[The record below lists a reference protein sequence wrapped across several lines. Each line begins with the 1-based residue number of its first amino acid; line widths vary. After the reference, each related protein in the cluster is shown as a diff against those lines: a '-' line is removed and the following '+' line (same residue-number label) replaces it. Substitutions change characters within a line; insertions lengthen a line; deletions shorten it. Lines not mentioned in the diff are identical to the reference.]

1 MSTIAYLKCTNEP
14 DYCYKEQYHRQS
26 SLYIQM
32 SIVPAA
38 LDLSL
43 CKLSDSNEMLLI

>member
-1 MSTIAYLKCTNEP
+1 MSTIAYLKCSNEP
-14 DYCYKEQYHRQS
+14 DYSKEQYHRQL

-38 LDLSL
+38 FDLSL
-43 CKLSDSNEMLLI
+43 CKLSDSNEMLLV

>member
-1 MSTIAYLKCTNEP
+1 MSTIAYLERSNEP
-14 DYCYKEQYHRQS
+14 GYSKGQYHRQL

-38 LDLSL
+38 FGLSL
-43 CKLSDSNEMLLI
+43 CKLSDSNGMLLV